1 MFMCD
6 FDVIIVGGGLAGLT
20 AAIHLQSKNYN
31 VAVFESKQY
40 PHHKVCGEY
49 VSNEVTPYL
58 EFLGVSLP
66 PTVPINEMLLSLE
79 NGNVLKAKLPMG
91 GFGLSRHTFD
101 HILYKRAKE
110 LGAKVF
116 IESVSSIN
124 YENNHFWVGLE
135 LGREYTGKFVIGS
148 YGKRG
153 MLDKEQKRQFI
164 QKKSPWLAVKA
175 HYKLDSFPDNL
186 VAIHNFRGGYG
197 GLSKTESGAVN
208 FCYLVAYDSF
218 KKEKDMAGFNQNII
232 ARNPFL
238 NRFLNDAEMLFA
250 QPMTIGQVSFHEK
263 KPVENHIIMC
273 GDTAGLIHPLCGN
286 GMAMALHSAKMASES
301 IHTYFKSGFGDRS
314 QVEKEYETQW
324 QHMFAKRLWM
334 GRQLQRVLLNPRLS
348 HIAMGILT
356 NSPYI
361 VSKLI
366 KNTHG
371 QIIRCQ

>member
-1 MFMCD
+1 MDD

-20 AAIHLQSKNYN
+20 AAIHLRSENYN
-31 VAVFESKQY
+31 VAVFESKRY

-58 EFLGVSLP
+58 EFLGISLP
-66 PTVPINEMLLSLE
+66 PTPPINEMLLSLE
-79 NGNVLKAKLPMG
+79 NGNVLKAKLSMG

-101 HILYKRAKE
+101 HLLYKRAKE
-110 LGAKVF
+110 LGAMVF
-116 IESVSSIN
+116 IESVDSIN
-124 YENNHFWVGLE
+124 YENNHFRVGLDS
-135 LGREYTGKFVIGS
+135 GRECTGKFVIGS

-153 MLDKEQKRQFI
+153 MLDKDLKRRFI

-186 VAIHNFRGGYG
+186 VAVHNFKGGYG

-218 KKEKDMAGFNQNII
+218 KKEKDVVGFNQNII
-232 ARNPFL
+232 VRNPYL
-238 NRFLNDAEMLFA
+238 DKFLNDAEMLFDR
-250 QPMTIGQVSFHEK
+250 PITIGQVSFHKK
-263 KPVENHIIMC
+263 KPVEDHIIMC

-314 QVEKEYETQW
+314 RVEREYETQW
-324 QHMFAKRLWM
+324 RHMFAKRLWM
-334 GRQLQRVLLNPRLS
+334 GRQLQAVLLNPRLS
-348 HIAMGILT
+348 HVAMGILA

-361 VSKLI
+361 VNKLI